1 MVEVLMRRTMG
12 GIAPDPDSEAVPVL
26 QRIAVGTLLVV
37 DVKDPRRRSSQHH
50 RWLFALLNKVWSNQN
65 YFKSVEH
72 LRHALL
78 VRLGYCDEVR
88 LKDGRT
94 VHVPH
99 SMAFAKMPREEFEKF
114 AADAVKFLCEEVI
127 PSLPESDLR
136 REVEEML
143 A

>member
-1 MVEVLMRRTMG
+1 MEVLMVRTMHG
-12 GIAPDPDSEAVPVL
+12 LAPHPEGEGVEAFRKIP
-26 QRIAVGTLLVV
+26 VGTILPVEYR
-37 DVKDPRRRSSQHH
+37 DPRRRSSAHH
-50 RWLFALLNKVWSNQN
+50 RWFFSLLNKVWANQE
-65 YFKSVEH
+65 YFKSVDH

-99 SMAFAKMPREEFEKF
+99 SMAFHKMPREEFEKF
-114 AADAVKFLCEEVI
+114 AADAVQFLCSEVI
-127 PSLPESDLR
+127 PGLPESDLR
-136 REVEEML
+136 REVEEMV

>member
-12 GIAPDPDSEAVPVL
+12 GLAPETESEAVPVL
-26 QRIAVGTLLVV
+26 QRIAIGTLLAV
-37 DVKDPRRRSSQHH
+37 DVKDTRRRSVRHNA
-50 RWLFALLNKVWSNQN
+50 WFFALLNKVWSNQN

-78 VRLGYCDEVR
+78 VRLGYCDETR
-88 LKDGRT
+88 LKDGRIIYT
-94 VHVPH
+94 PH

-127 PSLPESDLR
+127 PGLPESDLR

>member
-1 MVEVLMRRTMG
+1 MKILMVRSMG
-12 GIAPDPDSEAVPVL
+12 GFACHPEGEGAEALRKIPNGTVVPVEF
-26 QRIAVGTLLVV
+26 T
-37 DVKDPRRRSSQHH
+37 DPRRRSGAHH
-50 RWLFALLNKVWSNQN
+50 RWFFSLLNKVWSNQN

-88 LKDGRT
+88 LKDGRI

-114 AADAVKFLCEEVI
+114 AADAVKFITEEVI
-127 PSLPESDLR
+127 PGLPESDLR

>member
-1 MVEVLMRRTMG
+1 MTHVLMRRSLSG
-12 GIAPDPDSEAVPVL
+12 LSVEGESEGWQAL
-26 QRIAVGTLLVV
+26 GRIPVGTLMVV
-37 DVKDPRRRSSQHH
+37 DVKDPRRRSVRHNS
-50 RWLFALLNKVWSNQN
+50 WFFALLTKVQQNQN

-78 VRLGYCDEVR
+78 IRLGHYDEVKM
-88 LKDGRT
+88 KDGRT
-94 VHVPH
+94 IQIPH
-99 SMAFAKMPREEFEKF
+99 SMAFHKMPREEFEKF

-127 PSLPESDLR
+127 PGLPESNLR

>member
-1 MVEVLMRRTMG
+1 MEILMRRTVRG
-12 GIAPDPDSEAVPVL
+12 FEVHPEGEGPEALRKIP
-26 QRIAVGTLLVV
+26 VGTILPVEFR
-37 DVKDPRRRSSQHH
+37 DPRRRSGAHH
-50 RWLFALLNKVWSNQN
+50 RWFFALLNKVWANQQ

-99 SMAFAKMPREEFEKF
+99 SMAFARMPRDEFEKF
-114 AADAVKFLCEEVI
+114 AADAVKFLTEEVI
-127 PSLPESDLR
+127 PGLPASDLR

>member
-1 MVEVLMRRTMG
+1 MRRSLSG
-12 GIAPDPDSEAVPVL
+12 LSVEGESEGWQTL
-26 QRIAVGTLLVV
+26 SRIPVGTLMVV
-37 DVKDPRRRSSQHH
+37 DVKDPRRRSVRHNS
-50 RWLFALLNKVWSNQN
+50 WFFALLTKVQQNQD

-88 LKDGRT
+88 LKDGRI

-114 AADAVKFLCEEVI
+114 AADCVKFLCEEVI
-127 PSLPESDLR
+127 PGLPESDLR